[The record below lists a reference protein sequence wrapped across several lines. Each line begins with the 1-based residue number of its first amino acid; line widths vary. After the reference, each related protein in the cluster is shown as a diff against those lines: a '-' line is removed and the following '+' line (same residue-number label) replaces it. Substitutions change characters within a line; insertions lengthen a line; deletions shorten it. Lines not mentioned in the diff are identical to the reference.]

1 MCSSGRTNRQW
12 LAERSRFQG
21 LLSICQRREATCI
34 QHLQALP
41 SNLSASFYNA
51 ERVTWVK
58 CRVTRVKC
66 RFLPTFA
73 HPSAN
78 GWRQLTSSRRSF
90 PPLCIILPTAG
101 DNLHL
106 AYARASFLLLCI
118 SLPSP
123 GGNCHPAFAGVSFQ
137 PPCIPLPTAGGNLH
151 ATSAGAIFQPL
162 CIPLPT
168 AGGNWFNWHQTLAGS
183 CFQYLCISPPTAG
196 SNLQTTVH
204 ELRYSLACSN
214 VVVGQAARRTFAGAS
229 FQTKLRL
236 TFILHIRC
244 CRHMCS

>member
-1 MCSSGRTNRQW
+1 M
-12 LAERSRFQG
+12 
-21 LLSICQRREATCI
+21 
-34 QHLQALP
+34 
-41 SNLSASFYNA
+41 
-51 ERVTWVK
+51 
-58 CRVTRVKC
+58 
-66 RFLPTFA
+66 
-73 HPSAN
+73 
-78 GWRQLTSSRRSF
+78 
-90 PPLCIILPTAG
+90 
-101 DNLHL
+101 HL

-196 SNLQTTVH
+196 SNLQKRFMNSDTLWHVPM
-204 ELRYSLACSN
+204 LLLAKLPAEHL
-214 VVVGQAARRTFAGAS
+214 QALPSKQSGDWPSSCTFVAAD
-229 FQTKLRL
+229 TD
-236 TFILHIRC
+236 LHIREKAS
-244 CRHMCS
+244 RANSELQIGVARTRQRLWGNMC

>member
-1 MCSSGRTNRQW
+1 M
-12 LAERSRFQG
+12 
-21 LLSICQRREATCI
+21 
-34 QHLQALP
+34 
-41 SNLSASFYNA
+41 
-51 ERVTWVK
+51 
-58 CRVTRVKC
+58 
-66 RFLPTFA
+66 
-73 HPSAN
+73 
-78 GWRQLTSSRRSF
+78 
-90 PPLCIILPTAG
+90 
-101 DNLHL
+101 HL

-196 SNLQTTVH
+196 SNLQNTVH
-204 ELRYSLACSN
+204 ELRYSLEFSN
-214 VVVGQAARRTFAGAS
+214 VVVGQAARQTFAGAS
-229 FQTKLRL
+229 IQTKLRL
-236 TFILHIRC
+236 TLILNIRC
-244 CRHMCS
+244 CRHCSPYSPKSIAGEFGIANWSGPNTPTAVGKICAKRVCMGCEPNNFTSTLGLMRYVSMSMQFDP

>member
-1 MCSSGRTNRQW
+1 M
-12 LAERSRFQG
+12 
-21 LLSICQRREATCI
+21 
-34 QHLQALP
+34 
-41 SNLSASFYNA
+41 
-51 ERVTWVK
+51 
-58 CRVTRVKC
+58 
-66 RFLPTFA
+66 
-73 HPSAN
+73 
-78 GWRQLTSSRRSF
+78 
-90 PPLCIILPTAG
+90 
-101 DNLHL
+101 HL
-106 AYARASFLLLCI
+106 AYARASFLHLCI

-196 SNLQTTVH
+196 SNLQNTVH

-229 FQTKLRL
+229 FQTKLRM
-236 TFILHIRC
+236 TFTLHIRC
-244 CRHMCS
+244 CRHCFPYSPKKHRGRIRNCKLEWPEHANGCGENMC

>member
-1 MCSSGRTNRQW
+1 MCQVKGKGACAIKLFCEWQVTTKALQQPSANNQHLLVLPRLDRTDPARQRLGLAHTPPTAGGELVCSSGRTNRQW

-90 PPLCIILPTAG
+90 L
-101 DNLHL
+101 
-106 AYARASFLLLCI
+106 
-118 SLPSP
+118 SLR
-123 GGNCHPAFAGVSFQ
+123 
-137 PPCIPLPTAGGNLH
+137 IPLPTAGGN
-151 ATSAGAIFQPL
+151 
-162 CIPLPT
+162 
-168 AGGNWFNWHQTLAGS
+168 
-183 CFQYLCISPPTAG
+183 
-196 SNLQTTVH
+196 
-204 ELRYSLACSN
+204 
-214 VVVGQAARRTFAGAS
+214 
-229 FQTKLRL
+229 
-236 TFILHIRC
+236 
-244 CRHMCS
+244 

>member
-1 MCSSGRTNRQW
+1 M
-12 LAERSRFQG
+12 
-21 LLSICQRREATCI
+21 
-34 QHLQALP
+34 
-41 SNLSASFYNA
+41 
-51 ERVTWVK
+51 
-58 CRVTRVKC
+58 
-66 RFLPTFA
+66 
-73 HPSAN
+73 
-78 GWRQLTSSRRSF
+78 
-90 PPLCIILPTAG
+90 
-101 DNLHL
+101 HL

-168 AGGNWFNWHQTLAGS
+168 AGGNWFNWHQTLAGN

-214 VVVGQAARRTFAGAS
+214 VVVGQAARRTCAGAS

-236 TFILHIRC
+236 TLILNIRC
-244 CRHMCS
+244 CRHCSPYSPKSIAGEFGIANWSGPNTPTAVGKICAKRVCMGCEPNNFTSTLGLMRYVSMSMQFDP